1 MLFPLR
7 LACCAF
13 TLIATCPAALSQ
25 SLPPRD
31 PQAIV
36 ALQLAEMAMGR
47 ASATALQ
54 DTSATVRIVSGNP
67 DMPATTGTIRTLGRD
82 RLRTDWTSSEGASWH
97 IVNATG
103 SFLKLGTKEERFISR
118 KSLPGGGIT
127 HLPML
132 STVSEWADFRTK
144 LEYLGPEQD
153 GAQTFLHVRILR
165 PASIPNTGEFDEPI
179 EIFLDP
185 QTALIHKVVFPVR
198 APVNLLISEPMEVVY
213 RDYRVVA
220 GMAVP
225 FRVTYRVRGNLLS
238 ECEITSF
245 AVNQGVNPNDFEV
258 VRP

>member
-1 MLFPLR
+1 MVLGLFVFLV
-7 LACCAF
+7 
-13 TLIATCPAALSQ
+13 TLPAVFSQ
-25 SLPPRD
+25 PPPPRD

-36 ALQLAEMAMGR
+36 ALQLAETAMGR

-67 DMPATTGTIRTLGRD
+67 DSPPTTGTIRTLGRD
-82 RLRTDWTSSEGASWH
+82 RLRTDWTTSEGASWH

-103 SFLKLGTKEERFISR
+103 SFLKLGNKEERFISR

-132 STVSEWADFRTK
+132 STVSEWADVRTK

-153 GAQTFLHVRILR
+153 GTQTVLHIRMLR
-165 PASIPNTGEFDEPI
+165 PASIPNTGEFDNPI

-213 RDYRVVA
+213 RDYRMVA

-225 FRVTYRVRGNLLS
+225 FRVSYRVRGNLLS

-245 AVNQGVNPNDFEV
+245 AVNQGVNANDFAV
-258 VRP
+258 GRP